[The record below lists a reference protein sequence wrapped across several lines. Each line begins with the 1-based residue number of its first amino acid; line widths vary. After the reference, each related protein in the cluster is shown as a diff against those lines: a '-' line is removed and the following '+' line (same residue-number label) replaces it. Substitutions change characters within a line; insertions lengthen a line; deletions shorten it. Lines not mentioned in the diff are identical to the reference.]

1 MPQKDL
7 VLKKR
12 MFLWRAVTLYMLD
25 KRVNVVQRV
34 TNCVLIRDEK
44 ILLLQKPR
52 RGWWV
57 APGGKMEPGESVRDS
72 CIREYREET
81 GIYLKNPQ
89 LKGIFT
95 MIMKEN
101 DQLLSEWMMFTFV
114 ANDSDGIDLDESEE
128 GKLEWQKID
137 QLKKLPMAAGD
148 YHILD
153 YMIHGKGIIYGT
165 FTYTKDFQLISYR
178 LDPS

>member
-1 MPQKDL
+1 M
-7 VLKKR
+7 
-12 MFLWRAVTLYMLD
+12 
-25 KRVNVVQRV
+25 QRV
-34 TNCVLIRDEK
+34 TNCVLIRDDK
-44 ILLLQKPR
+44 VLLLQKPR
-52 RGWWV
+52 RDWWV

-95 MIMKEN
+95 MIMKEGE
-101 DQLLSEWMMFTFV
+101 QLLSEWMMFTFL
-114 ANDSDGIDLDESEE
+114 AADSDGTSFQESEE
-128 GKLEWQKID
+128 GKLEWHQTD
-137 QLKKLPMAAGD
+137 QINSLPMAEGD
-148 YHILD
+148 HHIID

-165 FTYTKDFQLISYR
+165 FTYTKDFDLISYR